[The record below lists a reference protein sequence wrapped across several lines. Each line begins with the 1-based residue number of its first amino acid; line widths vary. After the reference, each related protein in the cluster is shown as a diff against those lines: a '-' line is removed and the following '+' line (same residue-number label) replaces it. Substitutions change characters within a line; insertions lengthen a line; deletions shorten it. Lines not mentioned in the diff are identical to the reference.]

1 MRTIKQAR
9 RLIENDPLSTEARVL
24 SALVT
29 ALESENHF
37 SVKDLY
43 SLDEKH
49 FEIALEI
56 LSDWR
61 LDRFYLGKTKIFD
74 VALQAREIQ
83 TKASKKS

>member
-9 RLIENDPLSTEARVL
+9 RLIERDPLGPEAQVL

-29 ALESENHF
+29 ALESDSPF
-37 SVKDLY
+37 SVKTLY

-49 FEIALEI
+49 FDMALSI

-61 LDRFYLGKTKIFD
+61 LDRYYLGKAKIFD
-74 VALQAREIQ
+74 VALQARDIQ
-83 TKASKKS
+83 AAQPPKG